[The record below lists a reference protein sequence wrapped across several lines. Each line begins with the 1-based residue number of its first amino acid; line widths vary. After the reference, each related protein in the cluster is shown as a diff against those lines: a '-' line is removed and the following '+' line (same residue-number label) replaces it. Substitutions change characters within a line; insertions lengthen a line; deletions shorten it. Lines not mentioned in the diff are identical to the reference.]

1 MAFVCTDFKLVMLYS
16 RLSHEMSGAPPVA
29 FCRHATGTLLQR
41 ENVPARVFSV
51 VNASILEIPIQKRD
65 SFPFSLFCG
74 KGRVDIYFLEF
85 LWFFILK
92 QDINGPT

>member
-1 MAFVCTDFKLVMLYS
+1 MAFVCTDFKLVMLYG

-65 SFPFSLFCG
+65 SFPFSLFV
-74 KGRVDIYFLEF
+74 GRGGGIYIF
-85 LWFFILK
+85 WSFFDFYIK
-92 QDINGPT
+92 ARY

>member
-1 MAFVCTDFKLVMLYS
+1 MAFVGTDFKLVMLYS

-65 SFPFSLFCG
+65 SFPFPLFV
-74 KGRVDIYFLEF
+74 GRGGGGDIYFLEF
-85 LWFFILK
+85 L
-92 QDINGPT
+92 